1 MAACAPG
8 VPGTSQ
14 IPRLLNRQYSA
25 VVRDLL
31 GLTTLASANNQP
43 PGAGLYADFEGPT
56 NVDAWRLYQEVGDK
70 IATEVMAGPNKSKF
84 ITCNPATAGCLTD
97 TIRTFGRK
105 AFRRPLTDAEVAR
118 FEKLGQTTP
127 KGTPDEIAQTT
138 LYAFLVSPSFLQIP
152 ELATTTENGNIKL
165 SSYEVAAR
173 LSFLLWDSIPDDV
186 LRDAADKEQ
195 LDSKE
200 KILAQAKRMIAIRDK
215 AAPLIAAYHRKYLD
229 MDNDDSHWWKVSH
242 DSGKFPLYSTA
253 AVSVFQD
260 ELDLFFEDVA
270 FGGGSFEDLFLSN
283 VGYVNKDTAA
293 IYDLDPK
300 DFGTE
305 LKRVTLDA
313 DRRPGFL
320 TRAGF
325 LSSYSHYD
333 ATSPILRGAFVTVY
347 MIGVNPGTPD
357 PAFFLMKP
365 PQGDYKTE
373 RAYTEALTSQ
383 SACTGCHTPF
393 VNPPGFVLEK
403 YDSIGKWQTVDP
415 RSGGDADAGK
425 IDGTATVTFSA
436 GNVKKINTPREL
448 MEEIT
453 KTPMAKRMYAEKA
466 VAFATRRVANA
477 NDACTVNVL
486 NTKLAEDGFPLLDVF
501 TEMTQADSFRFR
513 VKGN

>member
-1 MAACAPG
+1 MAACVPG
-8 VPGTSQ
+8 VPESSQ
-14 IPRLLNRQYSA
+14 IPRLLKRQYNA

-31 GLTTLASANNQP
+31 GVTTLASANNQA
-43 PGAGLYADFEGPT
+43 PGAGLYADFDGPV
-56 NVDAWRLYQEVGDK
+56 NVDAWRLYQDVADK
-70 IATEVMAGPNKSKF
+70 VATEVMAGANRSRF
-84 ITCNPATAGCLTD
+84 ISCDPAKAGCLTE
-97 TIRTFGRK
+97 TIRSFGRK
-105 AFRRPLTDAEVAR
+105 AFRRPLTDDEVAR
-118 FEKLGQTTP
+118 FEKLGKTTP
-127 KGTPDEIAQTT
+127 QGTPEEVAQTT
-138 LYAFLVSPSFLQIP
+138 LYAFLASPSFLQIP
-152 ELATTTENGNIKL
+152 ELSTTTEGNAIKL

-173 LSFLLWDSIPDDV
+173 LSFLLWDSIPDDA
-186 LRDAADKEQ
+186 LNAAADANE

-215 AAPLIAAYHRKYLD
+215 AAPLVAAYHRKYLD

-242 DSGKFPLYSTA
+242 DTGKFPLYSTA
-253 AVSVFQD
+253 AVPALQD
-260 ELDLFFEDVA
+260 ELDRFFEDVA
-270 FGGGSFEDLFLSN
+270 FGGGSFKDLFLSN
-283 VGYVNKDTAA
+283 VGYVNKDTAP

-300 DFGTE
+300 DFGAD
-305 LKRVTLDA
+305 LKRVTLDS

-333 ATSPILRGAFVTVY
+333 ATSPILRGAYVTIY
-347 MIGVNPGTPD
+347 MIGVNPGSPD

-383 SACTGCHTPF
+383 AACTGCHTPF

-415 RSGGDADAGK
+415 RSGSDADAGK
-425 IDGTATVTFSA
+425 IDGTATVSFSA
-436 GNVKKINTPREL
+436 DNVKKINNPREL

-486 NTKLAEDGFPLLDVF
+486 NAKLAEDGFPLLDVF
-501 TEMTQADSFRFR
+501 TEMTQADSFRLR

>member
-1 MAACAPG
+1 MAACVPG
-8 VPGTSQ
+8 VPETSQ
-14 IPRLLNRQYSA
+14 IPRLFKRQYNA

-31 GLTTLASANNQP
+31 GVTTLASANNQA
-43 PGAGLYADFEGPT
+43 PGTGLYADFEGPI

-70 IATEVMAGPNKSKF
+70 IATEVMAGPNRSKF
-84 ITCNPATAGCLTD
+84 ITCNPSNAGCLTD

-127 KGTPDEIAQTT
+127 RGTADEIAQTT
-138 LYAFLVSPSFLQIP
+138 LFAFLVSPSFLQIP

-186 LRDAADKEQ
+186 LNDAADKDQ

-200 KILAQAKRMIAIRDK
+200 KILAQAKRMIAIREK
-215 AAPLIAAYHRKYLD
+215 AAPLVAAYHRNYLD

-242 DSGKFPLYSTA
+242 DTSKFPLYSTA
-253 AVSVFQD
+253 AVPALQD
-260 ELDLFFEDVA
+260 ELDRFFEDVA
-270 FGGGSFEDLFLSN
+270 FGGGSFKDLFLSN

-300 DFGTE
+300 DFGAD
-305 LKRVTLDA
+305 LKRVTLDS

-333 ATSPILRGAFVTVY
+333 ATSPILRGAYVTIY

-365 PQGDYKTE
+365 PPGDYKTE

-383 SACTGCHTPF
+383 AACTGCHTPF
-393 VNPPGFVLEK
+393 VNPPGFVLET
-403 YDSIGKWQTVDP
+403 YDSIGRWQTVDP

-425 IDGTATVTFSA
+425 IDATATVTFST
-436 GNVKKINTPREL
+436 GNVKKISNPREL

-486 NTKLAEDGFPLLDVF
+486 NTKLAEDAFALLDVF
-501 TEMTQADSFRFR
+501 TEMTQADSFRLR